1 MNEYK
6 LVKVLEDMAKVI
18 AERLHGHDKEI
29 LELQEYIK
37 KLEQEPRQTLK
48 QKIRARGQA

>member
-6 LVKVLEDMAKVI
+6 LIKVIEDIVKVI
-18 AERLHGHDKEI
+18 AERIKDHDKEI
-29 LELQEYIK
+29 LELQEHIK

-48 QKIRARGQA
+48 QKIRARG